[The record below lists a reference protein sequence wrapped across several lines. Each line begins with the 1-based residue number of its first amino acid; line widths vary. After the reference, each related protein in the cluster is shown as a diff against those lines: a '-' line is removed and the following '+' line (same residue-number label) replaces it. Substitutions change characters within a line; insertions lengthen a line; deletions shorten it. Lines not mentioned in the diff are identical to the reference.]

1 MSIDQATF
9 NDGGNHQAHTGTEV
23 RAYTLLR
30 NVRSGKLPKF
40 IGDFK
45 VM

>member
-9 NDGGNHQAHTGTEV
+9 NDGGNHQATLLTEV

-30 NVRSGKLPKF
+30 NVRSDMLPKF